1 MSGTLADRIRADL
14 GELSPAERKVARTLL
29 AGYPAAVFETVAVI
43 ADRAAVS
50 APTVLRFA
58 ARMGY
63 RGFPDLQAAVRTE
76 LDARNAS
83 PIALYEAAGLGT
95 LPQDETNTA
104 GLLEQADAA
113 FNPALTRTFAE
124 IPPHDFQRAVE
135 LLADRK
141 RRITL
146 AGGRFT
152 HLLAQYL
159 GLHLMQLRE
168 DVRFLPDRPVERTA
182 ALAQLSRRD
191 VVVVFDYRRYEDD
204 KTAIAQLTREAGG
217 KAIVFTDPWLSPAA
231 THADVVLPSQ
241 VGTMA
246 PYDSLVPTLAVI
258 EVLIAGVI
266 TALGPQAHRQLHHNE
281 QIARRTGLL

>member
-1 MSGTLADRIRADL
+1 MSGTLADSIRVKL
-14 GELSPAERKVARTLL
+14 GDLSPAERKVARALL
-29 AGYPAAVFETVAVI
+29 AGYPSMVFETVAVI
-43 ADRAAVS
+43 AERASVS
-50 APTVLRFA
+50 TPTVLRFA

-63 RGFPDLQAAVRTE
+63 HGFPELQAAVREE

-83 PIALYEAAGLGT
+83 PISLYEAAGLGVSDDGT
-95 LPQDETNTA
+95 SAA
-104 GLLEQADAA
+104 GLLEHGNAVFA
-113 FNPALTRTFAE
+113 PAVARTLAE
-124 IPPHDFQRAVE
+124 IPPHDFERAVE

-146 AGGRFT
+146 VGGRFT

-168 DVRFLPDRPVERTA
+168 EVRFLPDRSVERTA
-182 ALAQLSRRD
+182 ALTQLSRRD
-191 VVVVFDYRRYEDD
+191 VVVLFDYRRYEED
-204 KTAIAQLTREAGG
+204 KTAIAQLTREAAG

-231 THADVVLPSQ
+231 AHADVVLPSQ

-266 TALGPQAHRQLHHNE
+266 NALGTEAHQQLGRNE
-281 QIARRTGLL
+281 EVARRMGAVQ

>member
-1 MSGTLADRIRADL
+1 MTGTIADSIRANL
-14 GELSPAERKVARTLL
+14 GALSPAERKVARTLL
-29 AGYPAAVFETVAVI
+29 AGYPSAVFETVAVI
-43 ADRAAVS
+43 AERASVS
-50 APTVLRFA
+50 TPTVLRFA

-63 RGFPDLQAAVRTE
+63 QGFPDLQAAVRGE
-76 LDARNAS
+76 LDVRNAS
-83 PIALYEAAGLGT
+83 PVALYEAAGLGRSHDT
-95 LPQDETNTA
+95 TSSA
-104 GLLEQADAA
+104 GLLEHSNATLA
-113 FNPALTRTFAE
+113 PALAQTLAE

-141 RRITL
+141 RHIIL

-182 ALAQLSRRD
+182 ALSQLARRD
-191 VVVVFDYRRYEDD
+191 VVVLFDYRRYEDD
-204 KTAIAQLTREAGG
+204 KTAIAQLTREAAG
-217 KAIVFTDPWLSPAA
+217 KTIVFTDPWLSPATA
-231 THADVVLPSQ
+231 HADVVLPSQ
-241 VGTMA
+241 VGTTA

-266 TALGPQAHRQLHHNE
+266 NTLGPQAHQRLRHNE
-281 QIARRTGLL
+281 EIAHRIGMV

>member
-29 AGYPAAVFETVAVI
+29 AGYPSAVFETVAVI

-63 RGFPDLQAAVRTE
+63 RGFPDLQAAVRSE

-83 PIALYEAAGLGT
+83 PIALYEAAGLGSV
-95 LPQDETNTA
+95 PQDDTGAA

-113 FNPALTRTFAE
+113 FNPPVTQTFAE
-124 IPPHDFQRAVE
+124 IPPHDFTRAVE

-141 RRITL
+141 RHITL

-168 DVRFLPDRPVERTA
+168 EVRFLPDRPVERTA
-182 ALAQLSRRD
+182 ALTQLSRRD
-191 VVVVFDYRRYEDD
+191 VVVLFDYRRYEDD
-204 KTAIAQLTREAGG
+204 KTAIAQLTRDAGG
-217 KAIVFTDPWLSPAA
+217 KTIVFTDPWLSPAA

-241 VGTMA
+241 VGSTA

-258 EVLIAGVI
+258 EVLIANVI
-266 TALGPQAHRQLHHNE
+266 NALGPQAHQHLGRNE
-281 QIARRTGLL
+281 QIARRIGLV